1 MAGSI
6 ADRVQ
11 PWTTRA
17 YQSRGRAEPE
27 VKDVMH
33 GVWLGHA
40 LHPVLTDVVIGCWA
54 AAAVFDTLEAAGE

>member
-1 MAGSI
+1 
-6 ADRVQ
+6 
-11 PWTTRA
+11 
-17 YQSRGRAEPE
+17 